1 MNHINSK
8 VLLGLGVAA
17 AVSLGAALWLSTS
30 SRPTGESPESKNFA
44 LVDLHDHVN
53 DVKGIAIV
61 VAENKPAVTLVN
73 GDKGWVIQEKAGY
86 PANTGKLRELL
97 LKLADARLLE
107 AKTAN
112 EQRYA
117 ELAVEDIK
125 GKDAKGVLIK
135 LDGLS
140 KPASMIVGN
149 TSSHGDSTF
158 VRRPDDK
165 QSWLASGLINVER
178 DPVQWLDTALLDIA
192 ADRIG
197 EIILTKPGNKSL
209 RLFKQ
214 QVGDSNFQIADLP
227 TGRQAA
233 DAQII
238 NGLASTLASLMLQ
251 DVASAQSLPAP
262 DDSQLLKARYRCF
275 DGVAIDVAAWTKN
288 DKYFARFSAALDQPQ
303 ADTAIQAEQ
312 NQFKQSKAK
321 ADYNAKQKPG
331 NPVAESSGLPPLAV
345 SEPAKHRQQRLDELT
360 AEVARLNQRWQDWS
374 FTIPAYTYT
383 NMDKTLNDVLKP
395 IEKKTKTETG
405 SKKTAGKH

>member
-30 SRPTGESPESKNFA
+30 SRPSSESPESQSFA
-44 LVDLHDHVN
+44 LADLHDHVN
-53 DVKGIAIV
+53 DVKGIGIV

-125 GKDAKGVLIK
+125 SKDAKGVLIK

-140 KPASMIVGN
+140 KPASLIVGN
-149 TSSHGDSTF
+149 TSNHGDSTF

-197 EIILTKPGNKSL
+197 EIILTKPGNKSV

-214 QVGDSNFQIADLP
+214 QAGDSNFQVADLP

-233 DAQII
+233 DAAVI
-238 NGLASTLASLMLQ
+238 NGLASTLAGLTLQ

-262 DDSQLLKARYRCF
+262 DDSQLLKARYRRF
-275 DGVAIDVAAWTKN
+275 DGVAIDVAAWTKE
-288 DKYFARFSAALDQPQ
+288 DKYYARFSAALDQPQ
-303 ADTAIQAEQ
+303 ADTAIQSEQ
-312 NQFKQSKAK
+312 AKAK
-321 ADYNAKQKPG
+321 ADYDAKQKPG

-345 SEPAKHRQQRLDELT
+345 SDPAKHRQQRLDELT
-360 AEVARLNQRWQDWS
+360 AEVATLNQRWQGWS
-374 FTIPAYTYT
+374 YTIPAYTYT

-395 IEKKTKTETG
+395 VEKKTKTETG
-405 SKKTAGKH
+405 SKKSAGKH